1 MYAIYII
8 TNILNG
14 MQYIGITNDLS
25 RRWARHRGANE
36 DQFIHRAIKKH
47 GVNNF
52 VFTHFAD
59 AFTVESAKILERMLI
74 AEHNTLAP
82 CGYNLTAGGDGTFG
96 RKHSEETKA
105 KIRQTNKKTW
115 DNSPDLKKAIGEK
128 NKQLKLGK
136 PTGRKGIP
144 NGLKGIP
151 HSEEHTA
158 KIKAALGTPEYR
170 AKQSVLIKAALDTTE
185 LKAAQSI
192 RSKASWAIRKAKQ
205 SAEKETT

>member
-14 MQYIGITNDLS
+14 MQYVGITNDLN
-25 RRWARHRGANE
+25 RRWARHKGANE

-59 AFTVESAKILERMLI
+59 AFTAESAKILERMLI
-74 AEHNTLAP
+74 AEHNTMAP

-96 RKHSEETKA
+96 RKHSEATKA
-105 KIRQTNKKTW
+105 KIKATNKKTW
-115 DNSPDLKKAIGEK
+115 DNSPDLKKAIGDK

-144 NGLKGIP
+144 NGLKGVP
-151 HSEEHTA
+151 HSEAHTA
-158 KIKAALGTPEYR
+158 KIKAALNTSESKANRKKFIVTPEW
-170 AKQSVLIKAALDTTE
+170 S
-185 LKAAQSI
+185 AAQSS
-192 RSKASWAIRKAKQ
+192 RLKAIWAIRKAKS

>member
-1 MYAIYII
+1 VYAIYII

-115 DNSPDLKKAIGEK
+115 ADPSLRKTTAESISKAK
-128 NKQLKLGK
+128 MGK

-158 KIKAALGTPEYR
+158 KIKAAL
-170 AKQSVLIKAALDTTE
+170 KAY
-185 LKAAQSI
+185 
-192 RSKASWAIRKAKQ
+192 WAIRKAKQ
-205 SAEKETT
+205 STEKETT